1 MKQSPFI
8 IALIASVGLAA
19 FAHAETAAAVKAAVA
34 VEPAVPTD
42 IHVKPPTPTSAPTP
56 APAPAATPAPIH
68 GMVMEAPK
76 DATPAT
82 KEFIAT
88 NSKMHGGMMIEF
100 TGNTDVD
107 FVRGM
112 IPHHQG
118 AVDMAETELKYGKD
132 PEIKKFAQDIIKA
145 QTAEIKFM
153 NEWLAKHA
161 K

>member
-1 MKQSPFI
+1 MKRTPLLM
-8 IALIASVGLAA
+8 ALVASIGIAA
-19 FAHAETAAAVKAAVA
+19 FAHAETAHK
-34 VEPAVPTD
+34 
-42 IHVKPPTPTSAPTP
+42 
-56 APAPAATPAPIH
+56 
-68 GMVMEAPK
+68 GMVMEVPM

-82 KEFIAT
+82 KEFIET
-88 NSKMHGGMMIEF
+88 NSKMHGGMMIDF

-107 FVRGM
+107 FVKGM

-118 AVDMAETELKYGKD
+118 AVDMAQTQLKYGKD
-132 PEIKKFAQDIIKA
+132 PEIKKFAEEIIKA

>member
-8 IALIASVGLAA
+8 IALIASIGFAA
-19 FAHAETAAAVKAAVA
+19 FAHAETASKPTDVKDSAKPAVA
-34 VEPAVPTD
+34 TPYVPPMIT
-42 IHVKPPTPTSAPTP
+42 PPVPPMNVAK
-56 APAPAATPAPIH
+56 H

-88 NSKMHGGMMIEF
+88 NSKMHGGMMIDF

-118 AVDMAETELKYGKD
+118 AVEMAQTELKYGKD
-132 PEIKKFAQDIIKA
+132 PEIKKFAQAIIDA